1 MFVAVD
7 RARAERLSDSLARR
21 PWGSDSPL
29 LSVSLPSHPV
39 AALTLNIVIDQ
50 QLHTVPL
57 RSLIPVL
64 ERESPEGTDFCSEGG
79 CGAGCR
85 GVRIRGS
92 QFSEYVVIDKREG
105 NTFEEISSFMET
117 KRQDSGIICW
127 SAFFRSRYRGTVS
140 PGVLI
145 ACLNANFL

>member
-7 RARAERLSDSLARR
+7 RARAERLSASLARR

-79 CGAGCR
+79 CGAGC
-85 GVRIRGS
+85 GRIRTGS
-92 QFSEYVVIDKREG
+92 AFPEYRATTEGVSVRDARYRRDKRG
-105 NTFEEISSFMET
+105 
-117 KRQDSGIICW
+117 
-127 SAFFRSRYRGTVS
+127 S
-140 PGVLI
+140 PDKGE
-145 ACLNANFL
+145 N